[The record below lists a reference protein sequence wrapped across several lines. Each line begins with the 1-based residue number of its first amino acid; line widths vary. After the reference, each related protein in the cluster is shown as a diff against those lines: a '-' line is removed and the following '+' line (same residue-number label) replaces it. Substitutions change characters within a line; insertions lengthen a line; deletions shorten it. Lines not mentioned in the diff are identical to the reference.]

1 MLANRIQA
9 SFASYPNEYN
19 SNCPAYIEEVLKTL
33 KALKKVSLN
42 FIPKLY
48 MLLHVPDFFE
58 SINAPLG
65 NQGDQGG
72 NNQFYSLFFENTEIL
87 YEENLFPPGPPV
99 V

>member
-72 NNQFYSLFFENTEIL
+72 NNQFSFQCKVLQTFCFQGLITT
-87 YEENLFPPGPPV
+87 
-99 V
+99 